1 MKLKKKTEG
10 KNIDILFEASQGSS
24 GLNEDDDL

>member
-10 KNIDILFEASQGSS
+10 KNIEILFEASQGS
-24 GLNEDDDL
+24 GFNEDDDL

>member
-10 KNIDILFEASQGSS
+10 KNIEILFEGSQGS
-24 GLNEDDDL
+24 GFNEDDDL